1 MIDVNFILFNLI
13 VDLKNIIIFLSAFVC
28 LPRPDPDPVR
38 GELLEDD
45 PEDAGVVRPSSAGEK
60 FCLRQFEL
68 FNAKTVQRLYCRF
81 EL

>member
-1 MIDVNFILFNLI
+1 MIDIYFILFNLI
-13 VDLKNIIIFLSAFVC
+13 VDLKNIIFISAFVC

-68 FNAKTVQRLYCRF
+68 SNAKTVQRLCCR
-81 EL
+81 LKL